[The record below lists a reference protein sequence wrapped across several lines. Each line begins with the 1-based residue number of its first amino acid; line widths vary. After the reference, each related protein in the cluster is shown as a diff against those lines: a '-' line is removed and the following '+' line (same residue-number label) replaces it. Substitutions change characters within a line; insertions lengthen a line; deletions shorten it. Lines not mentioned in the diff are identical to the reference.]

1 MAFKRR
7 LVFYAWADT
16 NENHPFQRIAGAAA
30 LGALSDDKVVLT
42 HGEDYLTAVEVVDP
56 GTGRTPTRLVLHALH
71 GPGSRPSQWGPGE
84 GAKSIRIGRGRYTAC
99 SSHVVLWGDKIA
111 ALDAHA
117 NAPGLGRLSAYFMRQ
132 ATERVCFR
140 ALYEQETADR
150 LRDLDGIRGVE
161 FSIHEPHKIQ
171 RARARGMLGSVLPR
185 RHFPSVHV
193 SAGMSRKEPEDAY
206 IDDELA
212 EELFSLADDAEQYFD
227 RIKIR
232 GLSKTERTATGKKKS
247 IEVNLLSERL
257 QVEDSLEEA
266 RGNPS
271 MPAQEAVFAALDSAR
286 RELQRG
292 GRLAAA
298 AEARLALDAD

>member
-56 GTGRTPTRLVLHALH
+56 VTGRTPTRLVLHALH

-84 GAKSIRIGRGRYTAC
+84 GAKSIRIGRGRYTAF